1 MNILNNTPI
10 KAILFDINGVLLR
23 TQDQWGNY
31 LWTRN
36 IERDLG
42 ITNEQL
48 YLLSACMTCN
58 VLRGNQSIKDS
69 LDHILRANNIQC
81 SSHKLI
87 QYYLKHDMNINTNLI
102 DFIATI
108 NTPKYIITS
117 SEPMHTARINQLIG
131 HHFDGYFA
139 SYEIGYI
146 APEIEFMKHIEDQL
160 NVNPYEIL
168 LIDNQPSNAEAIRNH
183 GWNVINYNCNTND
196 SIDVL
201 QAAIVENGISITAMS
216 NDISQNVN
224 EDFTNKIAFSL

>member
-1 MNILNNTPI
+1 MNISNKTSI
-10 KAILFDINGVLLR
+10 KAILFDINGVLLQ
-23 TQDQWGNY
+23 TQDQQGDY
-31 LWTRN
+31 LWASN
-36 IERDLG
+36 IESDLG

-69 LDHILRANNIQC
+69 LSHILSANNIQC

-87 QYYLKHDMNINTNLI
+87 QYYLKHDMNINANLI
-102 DFIATI
+102 DFITTI
-108 NTPKYIITS
+108 DMPKYIITN

-146 APEIEFMKHIEDQL
+146 SPETAFMTHIENQL
-160 NVNPYEIL
+160 NLKPSEIL
-168 LIDNQPSNAEAIRNH
+168 LIDNQPSNAEAILNH

-196 SIDVL
+196 SIDL
-201 QAAIVENGISITAMS
+201 LKAEIATAINS
-216 NDISQNVN
+216 ISQTVN
-224 EDFTNKIAFSL
+224 EDFINKVAFPL